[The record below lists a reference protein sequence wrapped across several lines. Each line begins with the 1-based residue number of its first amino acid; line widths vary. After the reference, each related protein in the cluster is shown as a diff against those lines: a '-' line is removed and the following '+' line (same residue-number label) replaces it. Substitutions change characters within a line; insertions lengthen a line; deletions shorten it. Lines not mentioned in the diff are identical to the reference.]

1 MVSDRTLNQMQ
12 GHSSPECPMRQTL
25 FAGKGYTQKS
35 NFSSALAHRKNHT
48 IRNAACKYRKL
59 QGESLDLISFSY
71 EFKEGIGCSHW
82 VLTVLLLL
90 KMTACWFK
98 AEIFRMHSYLFPVV
112 CSLDCLERKCCMCD
126 DFFSRSSKLSNWA
139 NQKRRVCTYHSA
151 CFNSIN

>member
-1 MVSDRTLNQMQ
+1 MKNENLGLLVKKWLRVSMVSDRTLNQVQ
-12 GHSSPECPMRQTL
+12 GHSSPVCPLRQTL

-90 KMTACWFK
+90 KWQLVDS
-98 AEIFRMHSYLFPVV
+98 RL
-112 CSLDCLERKCCMCD
+112 R
-126 DFFSRSSKLSNWA
+126 FSE
-139 NQKRRVCTYHSA
+139 CIPI
-151 CFNSIN
+151 CFQSCVP